1 MSTFTQSM
9 FDSIKTALANTNAG
23 SSNSRVDILKFTP
36 DNQYDVRFIPNIKSP
51 EKTFHHYYTQAWTSF
66 STGQYVSAV
75 SPQTIGQP
83 CPIASAKFK
92 LLNTGTEE
100 EKNKASTIRR
110 AENWLV
116 NVYVINDPTKPENN
130 GTVKVMRFGKQLHKI
145 IMDSIQDEDDSAV
158 GMRAFDLSENGCSF
172 RVKVEK
178 QGDFPTYVTSKFL
191 LPSALPA
198 GVEQDVLLEQSHD
211 LENIFPIKSTEEMN
225 TMLDQHFY
233 TEPATSTP
241 AATQAQEPVSTV
253 TSKDVDL
260 DEDVPM
266 TFDSDTSKQKNDD
279 DQLEELLAGLDD

>member
-9 FDSIKTALANTNAG
+9 FDSIKSALANTNSGA
-23 SSNSRVDILKFTP
+23 SNSRVDILRFTP
-36 DNQYDVRFIPNIKSP
+36 DNQYDLRFIPNVKSP

-116 NVYVINDPTKPENN
+116 NVYVLNDPTKPENN
-130 GTVKVMRFGKQLHKI
+130 GQVKVMRFGKQLHKI
-145 IMDSIQDEDDSAV
+145 IMDSIQDEDESGV
-158 GMRAFDLSENGCSF
+158 GMRAFDLSENGCNF

-191 LPSALPA
+191 LPSALNATEEP
-198 GVEQDVLLEQSHD
+198 DVLIEKASD
-211 LENIFPIKSTEEMN
+211 LETIFPIKSNDEMLA
-225 TMLDQHFY
+225 MLDQHFY
-233 TEPATSTP
+233 TEPASQST
-241 AATQAQEPVSTV
+241 AEPVASV
-253 TSKDVDL
+253 PSKTADPDL
-260 DEDVPM
+260 DEDLPM
-266 TFDSDTSKQKNDD
+266 GDFDTKSTPKKDD

>member
-9 FDSIKTALANTNAG
+9 FDSIKSALANTNA
-23 SSNSRVDILKFTP
+23 SNSNNRVDILRFTP
-36 DNQYDVRFIPNIKSP
+36 DNHYDVRFIPNVKSP
-51 EKTFHHYYTQAWTSF
+51 EKTFHHYYTQSWTSF
-66 STGQYVSAV
+66 STGQYISAV

-110 AENWLV
+110 TENWLV

-145 IMDSIQDEDDSAV
+145 IMDSIQEDDESGV
-158 GMRAFDLSENGCSF
+158 GMRAFDLTDNGCNF
-172 RVKVEK
+172 RVKAEK

-191 LPSALPA
+191 LPSALPE
-198 GVEQDVLLEQSHD
+198 GVEADVIVEQAND
-211 LENIFPIKSTEEMN
+211 LETIFPIKSTDEMLA
-225 TMLDQHFY
+225 MLDQHFY
-233 TEPATSTP
+233 TAETNQPKQETQPVAAASQATSDP
-241 AATQAQEPVSTV
+241 
-253 TSKDVDL
+253 DL

-266 TFDSDTSKQKNDD
+266 DFDNKKDDD
-279 DQLEELLAGLDD
+279 DQLQELLAGLDD

>member
-9 FDSIKTALANTNAG
+9 FDSIKSALANSNAG

-51 EKTFHHYYTQAWTSF
+51 EKTFHHYYTQSWTSF

-83 CPIASAKFK
+83 CPLASAKFK

-100 EKNKASTIRR
+100 EKSKASTIRR
-110 AENWLV
+110 SENWLV
-116 NVYVINDPTKPENN
+116 NVYVISDPSKPENN

-145 IMDSIQDEDDSAV
+145 IMDSIQDDDESGV
-158 GMRAFDLSENGCSF
+158 GMRAFDLGENGCSF

-191 LPSALPA
+191 LPSALA
-198 GVEQDVLLEQSHD
+198 TEVESDVLVEQAHELES
-211 LENIFPIKSTEEMN
+211 IFPIKSNEEMQA
-225 TMLDQHFY
+225 MLDQHFY
-233 TEPATSTP
+233 TEASKP
-241 AATQAQEPVSTV
+241 AAEPTPVAASPA
-253 TSKDVDL
+253 KDSSL
-260 DEDVPM
+260 DEEVPM
-266 TFDSDTSKQKNDD
+266 DFDTKSDSKSNDD
-279 DQLEELLAGLDD
+279 EQLEELLAGLDD